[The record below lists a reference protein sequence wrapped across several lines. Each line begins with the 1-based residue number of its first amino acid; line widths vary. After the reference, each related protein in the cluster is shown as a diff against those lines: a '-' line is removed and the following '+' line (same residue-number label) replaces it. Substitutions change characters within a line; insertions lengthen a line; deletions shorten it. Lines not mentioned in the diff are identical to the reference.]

1 MTEATNRENQL
12 FGADRLL
19 DSLNRHRDLPVQQL
33 CEAIK
38 NDVDIFQG
46 DNPQFDDITML
57 ALRINFLKNE
67 DSITVTPNKNSLEA
81 VYQFVNSRLSE
92 LDIDKKTDSRAKIVV
107 DEIYSNI
114 VNYSKATLSKISLNK
129 DENTLILNFQDNGT
143 PYNPL
148 DAEEPDVTLS
158 AKDRK
163 IGGMGIYLVKNTA
176 KEVTYS
182 HKEGLNTLTVKLI

>member
-1 MTEATNRENQL
+1 
-12 FGADRLL
+12 
-19 DSLNRHRDLPVQQL
+19 
-33 CEAIK
+33 
-38 NDVDIFQG
+38 
-46 DNPQFDDITML
+46 ML

-143 PYNPL
+143 PYHPL

-163 IGGMGIYLVKNTA
+163 IGGIGIYLVKNTA